1 MKRHIVTQMRVV
13 EGATASETALLFN
26 EAMSELACLDP
37 TWEREG
43 NTVWIYYRV
52 EHMEAESLA
61 DEADLAGESIK
72 CGACPFCIRD
82 VNRFGDADLR
92 KKWATCSKTGERCRI
107 DATACEIYY
116 RIKERG
122 VM

>member
-26 EAMSELACLDP
+26 EAMSELARLDP
-37 TWEREG
+37 TFEREG

-52 EHMEAESLA
+52 EHMEAETLA
-61 DEADLAGESIK
+61 EKASLAGESGK
-72 CGACPFCIRD
+72 CDDCPFCIKDR
-82 VNRFGDADLR
+82 NRFGDIDVR
-92 KKWATCSKTGERCRI
+92 KKWATCDRTGERCRI

-116 RIKERG
+116 KMKERE